1 MSKPRTIISGI
12 GIHGENIVNRL
23 NKQGLLDA
31 DFINH
36 NQLIDDHSK
45 NIFILFIIYFPED
58 NCIGIVDDITRLF
71 MHKTVI
77 EIIITDKIKRQNPY
91 YIINNSQ
98 AALKEIST
106 LIKAFTDLGRFP
118 SQASIDMADIIDS
131 LKNAGKLQMKELIFE
146 AEGDFDV
153 FSKLFF
159 LQENS
164 HKIKTLWVQIYLQ
177 ENNNLLHIIL
187 KKLLDAIRSILDTNT
202 NILWNVK
209 YDDLI
214 VYKKDKC
221 VIIFC

>member
-1 MSKPRTIISGI
+1 MNKPRTIITGI
-12 GIHGENIVNRL
+12 GNHGENIVNRL
-23 NKQGLLDA
+23 IKQDLLYVDL
-31 DFINH
+31 INH
-36 NQLIDDHSK
+36 NQLIDDLSK
-45 NIFILFIIYFPED
+45 NIFLLFIIYLPED

-71 MHKTVI
+71 KHKTVI
-77 EIIITDKIKRQNPY
+77 EIIITDNIKRQNPH
-91 YIINNSQ
+91 YIINNSP

-146 AEGDFDV
+146 ADGDFDN
-153 FSKLFF
+153 FSKLHF
-159 LQENS
+159 LQNS
-164 HKIKTLWVQIYLQ
+164 HKIKVVWVQIYLQ
-177 ENNNLLHIIL
+177 KNNNLLHIIL
-187 KKLLDAIRSILDTNT
+187 EKLLDAIRSILDTNT

-209 YDDLI
+209 YDDPI